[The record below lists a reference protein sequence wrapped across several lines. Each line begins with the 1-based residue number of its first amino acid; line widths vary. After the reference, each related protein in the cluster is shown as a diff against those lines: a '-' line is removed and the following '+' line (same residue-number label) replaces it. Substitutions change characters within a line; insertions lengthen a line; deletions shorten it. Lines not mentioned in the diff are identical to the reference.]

1 MYEYELFKV
10 RERELHGRAAAE
22 RLAREA
28 AGTRAGTRTGLVGR
42 VLRAVRRE
50 AAPRVKSGAEQ
61 GRSSAVAGCA
71 G

>member
-10 RERELHGRAAAE
+10 RERELHDRAAAE

-28 AGTRAGTRTGLVGR
+28 AGARTGLVGR
-42 VLRAVRRE
+42 VVRAVRRE

>member
-1 MYEYELFKV
+1 VYEYELFKV

-28 AGTRAGTRTGLVGR
+28 AGPRAGLVGR
-42 VLRAVRRE
+42 VVRAVRRE

>member
-10 RERELHGRAAAE
+10 RERELHDRAAAE

-28 AGTRAGTRTGLVGR
+28 AGARTGLVGR
-42 VLRAVRRE
+42 VVRAVRRE
-50 AAPRVKSGAEQ
+50 AAAPRVNSGAEQ

>member
-28 AGTRAGTRTGLVGR
+28 AGPRGGLVER

-50 AAPRVKSGAEQ
+50 GAPRTGSVVEK
-61 GRSSAVAGCA
+61 GRSGAVAGCA

>member
-10 RERELHGRAAAE
+10 RERELHSRAAAE

-28 AGTRAGTRTGLVGR
+28 AGGRTGLVER
-42 VLRAVRRE
+42 LARLVRRE
-50 AAPRVKSGAEQ
+50 AAPRTGPVAEQ
-61 GRSSAVAGCA
+61 GRPGAAAGCA

>member
-28 AGTRAGTRTGLVGR
+28 AGARTGLVGR

>member
-10 RERELHGRAAAE
+10 RERELHDLAAAE

-28 AGTRAGTRTGLVGR
+28 AGPRTGLVGR
-42 VLRAVRRE
+42 VVRAVRRE
-50 AAPRVKSGAEQ
+50 AAPRTKSVVEKGRSGA
-61 GRSSAVAGCA
+61 AAGCA

>member
-22 RLAREA
+22 RLVREA
-28 AGTRAGTRTGLVGR
+28 AGARAGLVER
-42 VLRAVRRE
+42 VVRAVRRE
-50 AAPRVKSGAEQ
+50 GAPRVKPVAGK
-61 GRSSAVAGCA
+61 GRSAATAGCA

>member
-1 MYEYELFKV
+1 MYEYEMFKV

-28 AGTRAGTRTGLVGR
+28 AGARTGLVER
-42 VLRAVRRE
+42 VVRAVRRE
-50 AAPRVKSGAEQ
+50 GAPRVKSVAEK
-61 GRSSAVAGCA
+61 GRSAAAAGCA

>member
-28 AGTRAGTRTGLVGR
+28 VAAAGERGGLVRR
-42 VLRAVRRE
+42 VVRAVRRAP
-50 AAPRVKSGAEQ
+50 AAPAARVAEQ
-61 GRSSAVAGCA
+61 GRSGAVAGCA

>member
-10 RERELHGRAAAE
+10 RERELHDRAAAE

-28 AGTRAGTRTGLVGR
+28 AGARAGLVGR
-42 VLRAVRRE
+42 VVRAVRRE
-50 AAPRVKSGAEQ
+50 AAPRAKSGAEQ

>member
-10 RERELHGRAAAE
+10 RERELHSRAAAE

-28 AGTRAGTRTGLVGR
+28 VRASRSGLVER
-42 VLRAVRRE
+42 VVRAVRRE
-50 AAPRVKSGAEQ
+50 AAPVAQAKSGAEQ
-61 GRSSAVAGCA
+61 GRSGAVAGCA